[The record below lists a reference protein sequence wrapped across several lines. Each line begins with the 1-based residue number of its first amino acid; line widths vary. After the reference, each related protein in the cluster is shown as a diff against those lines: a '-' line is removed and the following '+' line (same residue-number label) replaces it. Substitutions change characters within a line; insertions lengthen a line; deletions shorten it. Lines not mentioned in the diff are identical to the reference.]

1 MQTIQTPNFTTAE
14 SVRDRLQERLEFTAR
29 KMIQAGCANALIV
42 VTDSTIDEQT
52 MSVHP
57 GDIQYSKDHCPN
69 DRRTGSKY
77 CQTCSDTHNAIPT
90 NN

>member
-1 MQTIQTPNFTTAE
+1 MKTIQTPNFTTAE
-14 SVRDRLQERLEFTAR
+14 SVRERLQERLELTAR
-29 KMIQAGCANALIV
+29 KMTEVGCANALIV
-42 VTDSTIDEQT
+42 VTDATVDKQT

-57 GDIQYSKDHCPN
+57 GDIQSSKDHCHN

>member
-1 MQTIQTPNFTTAE
+1 MQSIQTPNFTTAE
-14 SVRDRLQERLEFTAR
+14 LVRDRLQERLELTAR
-29 KMIQAGCANALIV
+29 KMAQAGCANALIV
-42 VTDSTIDEQT
+42 VTDATINEQAK
-52 MSVHP
+52 SVHP

-77 CQTCSDTHNAIPT
+77 CQTCSDRHNAIPT